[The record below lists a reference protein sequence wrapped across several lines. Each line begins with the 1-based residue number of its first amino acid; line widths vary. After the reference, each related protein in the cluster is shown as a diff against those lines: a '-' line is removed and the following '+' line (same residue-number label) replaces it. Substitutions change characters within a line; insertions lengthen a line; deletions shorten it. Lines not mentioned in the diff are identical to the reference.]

1 MQFKKSDL
9 LKNFNITLDLAV
21 EAHEMVRGEAGRE
34 VPGVVQDVQEYD
46 FAKVTTITVTDQQG
60 AQLVSKPIGNYVTID
75 APQIRENNL
84 QIHEEISKILADT
97 ITKLAKLT
105 DNSTVLLV
113 GLGNWNATPDALG
126 PQVIKY
132 SLVTRHIKEHTPV
145 ELHGNLRSVCALS
158 PGVLGL
164 TGIETAEIIKGVV
177 DRVKPDLVIAIDALA
192 SASVER
198 ISTTIQI
205 ADTGI
210 SPGSGVG
217 NQRLGLN
224 QESMGVPVLA
234 IGVPTVVNAGV
245 IAHSALEKLLEQLQ
259 TSPTLY
265 QIYKGLNQDAVANI
279 INEVLAPFSG
289 DLMVTPKE
297 IDQLIEHTGK
307 IIAGGLTQALHP
319 AISKEEYATYLH

>member
-1 MQFKKSDL
+1 MKFRRSDL

-21 EAHEMVRGEAGRE
+21 EAHEMVRGETGQE

-46 FAKVTTITVTDQQG
+46 FAKVTTITVTNDQG
-60 AQLVSKPIGNYVTID
+60 ANLVGKPLGNYVTID
-75 APQIRENNL
+75 APKIKENNL
-84 QIHEEISKILADT
+84 QIHEEISKALADT
-97 ITKLAKLT
+97 ITKLAKLNE
-105 DNSTVLLV
+105 NSTVLLV

-132 SLVTRHIKEHTPV
+132 SLVTRHIKEHTPA

-177 DRVKPDLVIAIDALA
+177 DRVKPDLIIAVDALA

-210 SPGSGVG
+210 NPGSGVG
-217 NQRLGLN
+217 NQRLGLD

-245 IAHSALEKLLEQLQ
+245 IAHSTLEKLFEHLQ

-279 INEVLAPFSG
+279 INEVLAPFTG